1 MVVYTYSA
9 DDKGR
14 FQLSKTCN
22 EALLALVMKMLEG
35 QLQPQNTR
43 MYEWK
48 GELDVSN
55 LQKSSSSVCR
65 YAFWSITAALPS
77 EL

>member
-9 DDKGR
+9 DDEGR
-14 FQLSKTCN
+14 LQLLETCN
-22 EALLALVMKMLEG
+22 KALLALVMKMSESH
-35 QLQPQNTR
+35 LQPLYAR
-43 MYEWK
+43 MHEWR

-55 LQKSSSSVCR
+55 LQNSSSSVCR